1 MPHRT
6 KSPLDW
12 PQLAARLFA
21 PSLRPAWL
29 VLLIGLISCAL
40 MWQLTAEMVRGEARS
55 RFEDVSSQFSS
66 RIEQTM
72 TAYEQVLR
80 GARAMML
87 TKPDLSRDE
96 FKTFVDTLDIG
107 SAYPGIQAVGFSM
120 VVAPEAKAAHE
131 RSMRDG
137 GYADYA
143 ITPEGDRPLYTAIV
157 RIQPETNRNLRAIG
171 YDMYSDPVRQAAMD
185 AARDS
190 NQAVLSH
197 RVTLVQ
203 ETSGDVQPG
212 FLLYFPVYSVSP
224 PPETAEDRRSKLRGF
239 VYAPFRAG
247 KLFDGIRS
255 KDAGGAAGHFFDVR
269 IYDGDKPD
277 PAGLLYETPAA
288 GDERPRYSITSGLK
302 RYGNAWTM
310 VYSSTPAFED
320 GIDYSKAYMAVLAT
334 LLGTAMLSG
343 FVAAMALRQAQLTQA
358 NAQMS
363 LLTRELSHRVKNT
376 LAVVQSVASRS
387 LSDGRSVSEARNIFM
402 KRLHAL
408 ARAHTLLLDKSW
420 QGASLR
426 TLARQELEPFA
437 ARATIEGPEVALNAS
452 TAQTFALVLHELAT
466 NATKHGS
473 LSVLAGRV
481 EVTWRIER
489 RRDAAAMFRFRWR
502 EIGGPLVSEPTR
514 RGFGRILL
522 AQHIGH
528 GGDRPTITY
537 HPSGLIYEL
546 ATPLGSITDIVGDD
560 AGPIVVDR
568 SAE

>member
-1 MPHRT
+1 MN
-6 KSPLDW
+6 
-12 PQLAARLFA
+12 
-21 PSLRPAWL
+21 
-29 VLLIGLISCAL
+29 
-40 MWQLTAEMVRGEARS
+40 
-55 RFEDVSSQFSS
+55 SSS
-66 RIEQTM
+66 
-72 TAYEQVLR
+72 
-80 GARAMML
+80 
-87 TKPDLSRDE
+87 
-96 FKTFVDTLDIG
+96 
-107 SAYPGIQAVGFSM
+107 
-120 VVAPEAKAAHE
+120 
-131 RSMRDG
+131 
-137 GYADYA
+137 
-143 ITPEGDRPLYTAIV
+143 
-157 RIQPETNRNLRAIG
+157 
-171 YDMYSDPVRQAAMD
+171 
-185 AARDS
+185 
-190 NQAVLSH
+190 
-197 RVTLVQ
+197 
-203 ETSGDVQPG
+203 
-212 FLLYFPVYSVSP
+212 
-224 PPETAEDRRSKLRGF
+224 
-239 VYAPFRAG
+239 
-247 KLFDGIRS
+247 
-255 KDAGGAAGHFFDVR
+255 
-269 IYDGDKPD
+269 IYLP
-277 PAGLLYETPAA
+277 
-288 GDERPRYSITSGLK
+288 
-302 RYGNAWTM
+302 
-310 VYSSTPAFED
+310 
-320 GIDYSKAYMAVLAT
+320 
-334 LLGTAMLSG
+334 
-343 FVAAMALRQAQLTQA
+343 FVAAMALRQMQLTQA

-537 HPSGLIYEL
+537 HPSGLMYEL
-546 ATPLGSITDIVGDD
+546 ATPLGSITDIVEDD
-560 AGPIVVDR
+560 AGPIVEDR